1 LRSVFADTLY
11 WIGLVNPKDQW
22 SNRVRQARKDLGVA
36 KVITTQEVLTE
47 LLNALSKDLHLR
59 ASAVLYVEAILINPG
74 IEVLPQSQITFL
86 SGLTLYKSRRDKR
99 YSLTDCISM
108 MAMRQHGLNE
118 VLTYDRHFE
127 QEGFTNLI
135 K

>member
-1 LRSVFADTLY
+1 MRSVFADTLY